1 MQDLP
6 TLICRIKH
14 AEKAYLFYGTAL
26 GHLLADAAAALS
38 RQSAQLI
45 DPQTHWIDEL
55 EEGAEIELIIRARVT
70 TDGHFTGQKITGWV
84 NLGTNIFHEPLA
96 PAPDVK
102 GT

>member
-1 MQDLP
+1 MDASN
-6 TLICRIKH
+6 TLLNRLKA
-14 AEKAYLFYGTAL
+14 AEKLYFEGSTRI
-26 GHLLADAAAALS
+26 LLADAAAALS
-38 RQSAQLI
+38 RQSAELI
-45 DPQTHWIDEL
+45 DPQTQWIDEL